1 MNDKNRAFIPL
12 AVAVFFALF
21 TGVREAW
28 ANNLAVTSVQLVN
41 KSTWSYD
48 VSFNLS
54 WDNSWRT
61 AGAPSASANWD
72 AAWVFVKFSTRT
84 AGSTTLG
91 PWNHASLLGSGDTV
105 PGGAQ
110 EAYGD
115 TPYPTGV
122 HKGVFLYRNAPGSG
136 SNSWTGT
143 ALRWNFGA
151 DNVSSTTVMAV
162 QVFAIE
168 MVYVSSGAFYVG
180 SGGTGNGEFYQ
191 YPTPASPYPVNSE
204 SAITVGSTGGN
215 LYYSSGTYIGD
226 WSTPIPGTFPK
237 GFNAFYIMKSD
248 ISQRQ
253 YCDFLNTLTAT
264 QSGNRV
270 DGGGHFNSYRNWI
283 KKATNGKYGTDY
295 NNNAGSGAWGTAN
308 YALMNE
314 STDGGWTAAN
324 YLEWADVAAY
334 ADWAALRPY
343 TELEYEKA
351 ARGGQLPVAD
361 EYAWGST
368 VIQEASGTVTNAGTS
383 TEGPSNALANCVV
396 GNDGNAVQGPMR
408 SGCMAGAA
416 TTRVQAGAGYS
427 GALDLSGNVW
437 QYVISAG
444 LSTGIVFDGQHGDGA
459 LDSSGNA
466 NTSNWPNN
474 GTAIGSGLRGGSWYD
489 GSGYARVS
497 DRNYAANASS
507 SRSNNNGGRC
517 ARTSP

>member
-1 MNDKNRAFIPL
+1 MKNKNRTFLIV
-12 AVAVFFALF
+12 AVAAFCAA
-21 TGVREAW
+21 TQGARTAW
-28 ANNLAVTSVQLVN
+28 ANNLAVTNVQLVN

-48 VSFNLS
+48 VSFNIS
-54 WDNSWRT
+54 WDNSWYT
-61 AGAPSASANWD
+61 SGAPSATANWD

-91 PWNHASLLGSGDTV
+91 PWNHASLLGSGDTI
-105 PGGAQ
+105 PSGAQ
-110 EAYGD
+110 EAYGQ
-115 TPYPTGV
+115 TPYPSGV
-122 HKGVFLYRNAPGSG
+122 NKGVFLYRNAPGSG

-168 MVYVSSGAFYVG
+168 MVYVSSGSFYVG
-180 SGGTGNGEFYQ
+180 SGGTGTSEFYQ
-191 YPTPASPYPVNSE
+191 YPTPANPYPVNSE
-204 SAITVGSTGGN
+204 AAITVGTTNGN
-215 LYYSSGTYIGD
+215 LYYSSGTNQGD
-226 WSTPIPGTFPK
+226 WSTPIPAAFPK

-270 DGGGHFNSYRNWI
+270 SNNFNSYRNWI
-283 KKATNGKYGTDY
+283 KKASNGKYGTDA
-295 NNNAGSGAWGTAN
+295 NNNAGAWGSAN

-351 ARGGQLPVAD
+351 ARGGQLPTPN

-368 VIQEASGTVTNAGTS
+368 VIQEASGTVANAGTS
-383 TEGPSNALANCVV
+383 TEGPSNASANCVV

-444 LSTGIVFDGQHGDGA
+444 LSTGFVFDGQHGDGY

-466 NTSNWPNN
+466 NTPNWPNN
-474 GTAIGSGLRGGSWYD
+474 GTAVGSGFRGGVWNS

-497 DRNYAANASS
+497 DRGNAAYAGNDRYSIY
-507 SRSNNNGGRC
+507 GGRC